1 MVHRHSR
8 SIVEQQSNS
17 TIKVRHSRKLWDCGI
32 NRLQRACSSNNSL
45 PLQQHLS
52 LEKPPKKNGIKYCG
66 SNMDRD
72 HLWVHWERCLC
83 PDRVMHHVF
92 GVKVPWK
99 GGCGY
104 WKSGEKEGKEVKV
117 LETLEPLKGAQ
128 AGSVSSSS
136 ELSILPILTRNQSQ
150 PQPPTHLGK
159 HHSCHLT
166 PRSAIL
172 WMKMMAVMTV
182 SLPSLVQIISAY
194 CEYRS
199 LSDDIWSWR

>member
-1 MVHRHSR
+1 MGSIDSRELVHP
-8 SIVEQQSNS
+8 
-17 TIKVRHSRKLWDCGI
+17 TI
-32 NRLQRACSSNNSL
+32 AYPCSSTCLWRNPQRKMGQEWSYCPW
-45 PLQQHLS
+45 PLDPAYFWLDSYLHF
-52 LEKPPKKNGIKYCG
+52 KIKYCG

-117 LETLEPLKGAQ
+117 LETLKPVKGAQ

-172 WMKMMAVMTV
+172 
-182 SLPSLVQIISAY
+182 
-194 CEYRS
+194 
-199 LSDDIWSWR
+199 